1 MHTAIIK
8 TLEER
13 QRQIHEEGFTAEH
26 DDKHTGGELSEA
38 AGAYALVTSDMLN
51 GIFRRTKHALRDW
64 PKSWDISWC
73 KPTTD
78 PQRNIIKAMAL
89 LSAEYDRIERAKAA
103 ACPAPAEQLR
113 YSTDDEWQSGIYD
126 DLTDI
131 IEDRELEEGNTV
143 YIGVKRLAQP
153 NDFTEDL
160 DEVVIDRMADRAE
173 NEYGDHAEAYP
184 MLEAPQMQTLQ
195 ILIETWATTHCRP
208 DFYTIE
214 NVRAHTLTRDDIAK
228 ARQESQV

>member
-8 TLEER
+8 ALEER

-26 DDKHTGGELSEA
+26 DDLWNDGELCDAAASYALEA
-38 AGAYALVTSDMLN
+38 ANQNN
-51 GIFRRTKHALRDW
+51 GSFRPETW
-64 PKSWDISWC
+64 VPISWPVNWQKTWW
-73 KPTTD
+73 KPSDD

-89 LSAEYDRIERAKAA
+89 LSAEYDRIERVKAA
-103 ACPAPAEQLR
+103 ATPAPAEELR
-113 YSTDDEWQSGIYD
+113 YSTDDEWQSHIYD

-160 DEVVIDRMADRAE
+160 DDVVIDRMADRPE
-173 NEYGDHAEAYP
+173 NEYGEHAEAYP

-195 ILIETWATTHCRP
+195 ILIETWAATHCRP
-208 DFYTIE
+208 DFYTID
-214 NVRAHTLTRDDIAK
+214 NVRAYTLTHDDIAN
-228 ARQESQV
+228 ARKESQV